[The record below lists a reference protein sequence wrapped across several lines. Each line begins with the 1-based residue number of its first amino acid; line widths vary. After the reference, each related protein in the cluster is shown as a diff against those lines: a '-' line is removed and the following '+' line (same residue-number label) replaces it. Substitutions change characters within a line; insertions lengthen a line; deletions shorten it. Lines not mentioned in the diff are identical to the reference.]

1 MSRPTAS
8 TRRRSPRCARCSAG
22 TRQTGGRSSSPAI
35 CWRRSSRPARTWSSC
50 TRARSWRPVRST
62 TSSATRRASS
72 SSVRCG
78 QGRGRTRQAHR
89 GPVGN
94 PERRP
99 RPRRRHRRQPARR
112 CGGGAG
118 QRRRRRRPGGA
129 AAAPGGCVPR
139 PGGRRHES
147 ERGTMTTI
155 TQTFSYATEFRRQAT
170 RRRTQL
176 ALGFMVL
183 LPLIILAAFQ
193 LGGGDSDNGGRR
205 GQFSSLVDL
214 ATAGGVNFALF
225 TIFVSASFLLIVVVA
240 LFCGDTVASEASWG
254 SLRYLLAIP
263 VPRGRLLG
271 VKLLVSLLYSLL
283 ALVALT
289 GTALAA
295 GTLRYGWHPLR
306 STIAGEI
313 AAGDALLR
321 LLGIVG
327 YLSVSLLVVAGL
339 AFLLSV
345 MTDAPLGAVGGA
357 VLLQILSS
365 ILDQITA
372 LGAIRSFLPTH
383 FSDAWLG
390 LLSNPTQTD
399 DLVRGCVAA
408 LAYAVVFFAL
418 AWWRF
423 LRKDVVS

>member
-1 MSRPTAS
+1 MSTAVLSPTVFRPT
-8 TRRRSPRCARCSAG
+8 
-22 TRQTGGRSSSPAI
+22 
-35 CWRRSSRPARTWSSC
+35 RTFSFW
-50 TRARSWRPVRST
+50 TEFK
-62 TSSATRRASS
+62 
-72 SSVRCG
+72 
-78 QGRGRTRQAHR
+78 RQA
-89 GPVGN
+89 
-94 PERRP
+94 
-99 RPRRRHRRQPARR
+99 
-112 CGGGAG
+112 
-118 QRRRRRRPGGA
+118 
-129 AAAPGGCVPR
+129 
-139 PGGRRHES
+139 S
-147 ERGTMTTI
+147 
-155 TQTFSYATEFRRQAT
+155 

-176 ALGFMVL
+176 ALGFMVV
-183 LPLIILAAFQ
+183 LPLIILIAFQ
-193 LGGGDSDNGGRR
+193 LDSGSDNGGDRR
-205 GQFSSLVDL
+205 NGQFSSLVNL
-214 ATAGGVNFALF
+214 ATAGGLNFALF
-225 TIFVSASFLLIVVVA
+225 TVFVSASFLLVVVVA

-271 VKLLVSLLYSLL
+271 VKLAVSLAYCAVAMVLL
-283 ALVALT
+283 L

-295 GTLRYGWHPLR
+295 GTLRYGWHPLQ

-313 AAGDALLR
+313 AAGPALLR
-321 LLGIVG
+321 LLGIMG
-327 YLSVSLLVVAGL
+327 YLAVSLLVVASL

-345 MTDAPLGAVGGA
+345 STDAPLGAVGGA

-399 DLVRGCVAA
+399 DMVRGCVAA

>member
-1 MSRPTAS
+1 
-8 TRRRSPRCARCSAG
+8 
-22 TRQTGGRSSSPAI
+22 
-35 CWRRSSRPARTWSSC
+35 
-50 TRARSWRPVRST
+50 
-62 TSSATRRASS
+62 
-72 SSVRCG
+72 
-78 QGRGRTRQAHR
+78 
-89 GPVGN
+89 
-94 PERRP
+94 
-99 RPRRRHRRQPARR
+99 
-112 CGGGAG
+112 
-118 QRRRRRRPGGA
+118 
-129 AAAPGGCVPR
+129 
-139 PGGRRHES
+139 
-147 ERGTMTTI
+147 MTTI

-193 LGGGDSDNGGRR
+193 LGGGDNDNGGRR

-271 VKLLVSLLYSLL
+271 VKLS
-283 ALVALT
+283 VALSYCVLAIALLL
-289 GTALAA
+289 GTALTA

-313 AAGDALLR
+313 AVGDALLR

-345 MTDAPLGAVGGA
+345 TTDAPLGAVGGA

-390 LLSNPTQTD
+390 LLSTPMQTD
-399 DLVRGCVAA
+399 NLVRGCFSA
-408 LAYAVVFFAL
+408 LCYAVIFFGL

-423 LRKDVVS
+423 TRKDVVS